1 MSTKRQSFMEG
12 ALILMVAGFLVK
24 VIGAIFKIPLYNVIG
39 GKAMAYFTVGY
50 DVYVWMYVITTAGL
64 PVAISRMV
72 SESNARGR
80 YNNAQR
86 ILYVA
91 FSAFLA
97 LGVAGCCVLFFEADA
112 LAGFMK
118 NPSAAPAIRVIAPA
132 ILFEIVMSSYR
143 GYFQGNQN
151 MLPTAISQIIVAIVK
166 LCGGI
171 VAANYVLSLGLPE
184 DQALPLAAAAAIS
197 GVTLGTLLGAVYLM
211 VRKLFFKPNKL
222 SNLPE
227 SRAVEPYG
235 ELLRRLI
242 LITVPIAIGS
252 MVSSVSNLVDTALI
266 MSRLLDG
273 AGFSQSAAETVFGT
287 YSGMTRTMFNLPSAL
302 IIPIGVSV
310 IPAIAEKFIQAKKQE
325 ASEILASSLR
335 VATLMAMPAGFGLSF
350 MARPILSLLYASRPE
365 EVLIAAPTLTLLG
378 FAVTFVCLDS
388 ITNAILQ
395 AIGRERVPVVTM
407 LTGGAVKIATT
418 YVLVGIPGLNI
429 MGAPFSTLL
438 CYSTIIVLNFSVLHK
453 EIGSI
458 PSAISLFGKPLVCSL
473 IACGGARLLY
483 QGILGALGN
492 AISTVLGIGFAMLVY
507 CGLVLYS
514 KTLHRADV
522 ELLPKGEKLAKLLE
536 KRGWMI

>member
-91 FSAFLA
+91 FSAFLV
-97 LGVAGCCVLFFEADA
+97 LGVAGCCILFFGADT

-143 GYFQGNQN
+143 GYFQGNHN

-166 LCGGI
+166 LGGGI

-197 GVTLGTLLGAVYLM
+197 GVTLGTLLGAAYLM

-242 LITVPIAIGS
+242 MITVPIAIGS

-273 AGFSQSAAETVFGT
+273 AGFSQSAAETAILNNIF
-287 YSGMTRTMFNLPSAL
+287 FNLFL
-302 IIPIGVSV
+302 VIII
-310 IPAIAEKFIQAKKQE
+310 
-325 ASEILASSLR
+325 
-335 VATLMAMPAGFGLSF
+335 
-350 MARPILSLLYASRPE
+350 
-365 EVLIAAPTLTLLG
+365 
-378 FAVTFVCLDS
+378 
-388 ITNAILQ
+388 
-395 AIGRERVPVVTM
+395 
-407 LTGGAVKIATT
+407 
-418 YVLVGIPGLNI
+418 
-429 MGAPFSTLL
+429 
-438 CYSTIIVLNFSVLHK
+438 YS
-453 EIGSI
+453 
-458 PSAISLFGKPLVCSL
+458 
-473 IACGGARLLY
+473 
-483 QGILGALGN
+483 
-492 AISTVLGIGFAMLVY
+492 Y
-507 CGLVLYS
+507 C
-514 KTLHRADV
+514 
-522 ELLPKGEKLAKLLE
+522 
-536 KRGWMI
+536 

>member
-1 MSTKRQSFMEG
+1 MEG

-50 DVYVWMYVITTAGL
+50 DVYVWMYIITTAGL

-80 YNNAQR
+80 YDNSRR

-91 FSAFLA
+91 FSAFLT
-97 LGVAGCCVLFFEADA
+97 LGVAGCCILFFGADA
-112 LAGFMK
+112 LAGFMN

-132 ILFEIVMSSYR
+132 VLFEIVMSSYR

-151 MLPTAISQIIVAIVK
+151 MMPTAISQIIVAIAK
-166 LCGGI
+166 LGGGI
-171 VAANYVLSLGLPE
+171 VAANYVLGLGLPE
-184 DQALPLAAAAAIS
+184 QQALPLAAAAIS
-197 GVTLGTLLGAVYLM
+197 GVTLGTLLGAAYLM

-222 SNLPE
+222 ANVPE
-227 SRAVEPYG
+227 SRALEPYG
-235 ELLRRLI
+235 QLLRRLI
-242 LITVPIAIGS
+242 FITVPIAIGS

-310 IPAIAEKFIQAKKQE
+310 IPAIAEKFIQTKKQD

-335 VATLMAMPAGFGLSF
+335 VATLMAMPAGFGLSL
-350 MARPILSLLYASRPE
+350 MAKPILSLLYSSRPA
-365 EVLIAAPTLTLLG
+365 EVAIAAPTLTLLG

-407 LTGGAVKIATT
+407 LIGGLVKIATT
-418 YVLVGIPGLNI
+418 YVLVGIPSLNI

-438 CYSTIIVLNFSVLHK
+438 CYGTIIVLNFSVLHR
-453 EIGSI
+453 EIGSL
-458 PSAISLFGKPLVCSL
+458 PSAAARFGKPLLCSMGG
-473 IACGGARLLY
+473 CGGARLRY
-483 QGILGALGN
+483 NATVGALGN
-492 AISTVLGIGFAMLVY
+492 MASTVLGIGFAVLAYGV
-507 CGLVLYS
+507 LVLYT
-514 KTLHRADV
+514 KTLHRSDV

>member
-91 FSAFLA
+91 FSAFLV
-97 LGVAGCCVLFFEADA
+97 LGVAGCCILFFGADT

-143 GYFQGNQN
+143 GYFQGNHN
-151 MLPTAISQIIVAIVK
+151 MLPTAISQVIVAIVK
-166 LCGGI
+166 LGGGI

-184 DQALPLAAAAAIS
+184 DQALPLAAAAIS
-197 GVTLGTLLGAVYLM
+197 GVTLGTLLGAAYLM

-242 LITVPIAIGS
+242 MITVPIAIGS

-350 MARPILSLLYASRPE
+350 MAKPILSLLYVSRPE

-407 LTGGAVKIATT
+407 LIGGAVKIATT

-438 CYSTIIVLNFSVLHK
+438 CYSTIIVLNFSVLHR

-458 PSAISLFGKPLVCSL
+458 PSALSLFGKPLVCSL
-473 IACGGARLLY
+473 VACGGARLLY
-483 QGILGALGN
+483 QAVVGTLGN
-492 AISTVLGIGFAMLVY
+492 AVSTILGIGFAVLVY

-522 ELLPKGEKLAKLLE
+522 ELLPKGEKLVKLLE